1 MRICPAEVSRHARK
15 TGLVIGIAL
24 AASLSGAAMAAN
36 NEVISVSAVTTDP
49 DTKIASVKIA
59 DLDLTRRAAQ
69 LELQARLAS
78 AVREVCTFG
87 GDRGPR
93 LPVDRGCS
101 GDAAADATRQ
111 AQAIIAMAGNQQSA
125 STMPAVVTVHG
136 AK

>member
-1 MRICPAEVSRHARK
+1 MRICPAEVSQRARK
-15 TGLVIGIAL
+15 TGLLIGIAI
-24 AASLSGAAMAAN
+24 AATLSGAAMAAN
-36 NEVISVSAVTTDP
+36 TDMISVSAATTDP
-49 DTKIASVKIA
+49 DTKIASVKVA
-59 DLDLTRRAAQ
+59 DLDLTRQAAQ
-69 LELQARLAS
+69 AELHARLAS

-101 GDAAADATRQ
+101 GDARADAERQ
-111 AQAIIAMAGNQQSA
+111 AQAIIAMAANHQSA